1 MHRFVL
7 SSGEGMGAVAGTR
20 LTLGPEDSHHAARV
34 LRLGPGDEVEGLDGS
49 GGVLACRVAGGGRHA
64 LEVEVRSVRRQ
75 TAPMPVAL
83 APALLKG
90 RAMDFLIQKAT
101 ELGATSIAPLL
112 TARTVARVA
121 DGETAGRVADWTR
134 TAREAC
140 KQCGNAWMPRIEAP
154 VGLDRYLAGAREV
167 ARDALRVAA
176 MLRPEARWP
185 GQVLDEA
192 EAALRSGP
200 MTLITG
206 PEGDFTPE
214 EEQSLIEAGVHPI
227 TLGPLVL
234 RAETAVVAGLAV
246 LQHERARRTG
256 G

>member
-1 MHRFVL
+1 
-7 SSGEGMGAVAGTR
+7 MGSRWA
-20 LTLGPEDSHHAARV
+20 LGPEDSHHAARV
-34 LRLGPGDEVEGLDGS
+34 LRLGPGDEIEVLDGA
-49 GGVLACRVAGGGRHA
+49 GGILACRVTGGGRRA
-64 LEVEVRSVRRQ
+64 LEVEVVMARRQ
-75 TAPMPVAL
+75 AAPMPVAL

-101 ELGATSIAPLL
+101 ELGATAITPLV
-112 TARTVARVA
+112 TARTVARMP
-121 DGETAGRVADWTR
+121 DGEAVARVADWER

-140 KQCGNAWMPRIEAP
+140 KQCGNAWMPRLEAP
-154 VGLDRYLAGAREV
+154 RTLARFLS
-167 ARDALRVAA
+167 DAGDGLRVAA
-176 MLRPEARWP
+176 MLRREARWP

-192 EAALRSGP
+192 GAEVLAGP
-200 MTLITG
+200 VTLMTG

-214 EEQSLIEAGVHPI
+214 EERALIDAGVQPI

-246 LQHERARRTG
+246 LQHERARRAG